1 MTAIN
6 LLPWRETR
14 RKERQREYI
23 IVAVASV
30 AGVLLLGGLV
40 HLQISGMIG
49 YQERRNQYLQTE
61 IQLLDRKLVEIKK
74 LEETRQ
80 ALIDRINV
88 IQELQANRPGVVH
101 LFDELVKT
109 LPEGTYLTSLVQQG
123 EALIFEGQA
132 ESNTRVSSYMRLID
146 SSEWMDAATLDVI
159 EARDAG
165 PVRISSFKLNA
176 KQTIPGLPADESALP
191 QADGAP

>member
-1 MTAIN
+1 MTTIN

-14 RKERQREYI
+14 RKERQREYLI
-23 IVAVASV
+23 ITAASV
-30 AGVLLLGGLV
+30 AGVLLLALLV
-40 HLQISGMIG
+40 HLQINSMISH
-49 YQERRNQYLQTE
+49 QERRNQYLQTE
-61 IQLLDRKLVEIKK
+61 IQILDRKLVEIKK

-123 EALIFEGQA
+123 EALVFDGQA

-146 SSEWMDAATLDVI
+146 ASEWMDGATLDVI
-159 EARDAG
+159 ETRDVG
-165 PVRISSFKLNA
+165 PVR
-176 KQTIPGLPADESALP
+176 
-191 QADGAP
+191 